1 MKINFDSLKRALSHL
16 AVSQREIETTAMGVT
31 SNLGLQFSQI
41 IGLNEA
47 GQIHGRAIKQDPASA
62 QELLNGY
69 ARQVGWAAELLNAD
83 IGALEEQESSNAVG
97 IDLADAG
104 GAVDSVS
111 LSLPQQPSNQNVP
124 LTFVPPVVV
133 PGTSLLQLA
142 NNFNAT
148 RFNELGQA
156 ASDWS
161 TMGRNISQV
170 VEQLNSAASQIES
183 ENDSDFTRSA
193 ASKIR
198 ELASTGEQFAANATL
213 MNQRAFGL
221 LSKAPMGYVEIPADL
236 QAVSLVP
243 DPVLKKSMEAALL
256 VKWQAKLQEMVTS
269 SLPNQ
274 QSLAEAP
281 AASGGG
287 DNLNVGLGSIAG
299 TGTRYNTDEVA
310 WPQEIQD
317 AIASG
322 EIGPGSFGV
331 ADGELVALENIDQGL
346 VDQVREAVN
355 QRNEALYGGERF
367 QEFINGGMT
376 SLADTNTQT
385 AGIGMPSATAV
396 NGGVNPS
403 LGYAGAANNSTGFGG
418 TGNGM
423 AASGLGPLGV
433 LGSRGGFAG
442 AGTGAGAGAGAGS
455 VGAGIRN
462 GVPGAGL
469 GGLRGGGAIAGG
481 RGFGI
486 SGGDGGARLLGGG
499 DSPARAGSA
508 VGGSSGTNGAGAA
521 AHGTG
526 SQGQH
531 GRGIGPMMAPAA
543 AAGRNQDKKK
553 SSAMIKAVTS
563 RVEANKNRR
572 DLLGEPPAALPGPI
586 GDWARQEV

>member
-287 DNLNVGLGSIAG
+287 DNLKVGLGSIAG

-385 AGIGMPSATAV
+385 AGIGMPSGTAV

-455 VGAGIRN
+455 VGAGIRT

-481 RGFGI
+481 RGIGI
-486 SGGDGGARLLGGG
+486 SGGEGGARLLGGG

>member
-455 VGAGIRN
+455 VGAGIRT

-486 SGGDGGARLLGGG
+486 SGSDGGARLLGGG

>member
-1 MKINFDSLKRALSHL
+1 MKIDLDSLASVV
-16 AVSQREIETTAMGVT
+16 AQVAAAQREIDLTTGKVT
-31 SNLGLQFSQI
+31 SDIGPQFSAI
-41 IGLNEA
+41 AGLNEA
-47 GQIHGRAIKQDPASA
+47 GVIHGRAIKLDPASA
-62 QELLNGY
+62 QEVLRKYAEQVSWTADLL
-69 ARQVGWAAELLNAD
+69 AAEVD
-83 IGALEEQESSNAVG
+83 ALTVQEDSNSFG
-97 IDLADAG
+97 IDLADVG
-104 GAVDSVS
+104 GTVDSHAVA
-111 LSLPQQPSNQNVP
+111 LPPQPSNTNVP
-124 LTFVPPVVV
+124 LSYVPPVVI
-133 PGTSLLQLA
+133 PGSSLLQLA

-148 RFNELGQA
+148 NFAELGRA
-156 ASDWS
+156 AADWS
-161 TMGRNISQV
+161 TMASSISQV

-355 QRNEALYGGERF
+355 QRNEALYGGGRL

-385 AGIGMPSATAV
+385 AGIGMPSGTAV

-403 LGYAGAANNSTGFGG
+403 LGYAGTANNSTGFGG

-455 VGAGIRN
+455 VGAGIRT

-486 SGGDGGARLLGGG
+486 SGSDGGARLLGGG

>member
-1 MKINFDSLKRALSHL
+1 M
-16 AVSQREIETTAMGVT
+16 
-31 SNLGLQFSQI
+31 
-41 IGLNEA
+41 
-47 GQIHGRAIKQDPASA
+47 AS
-62 QELLNGY
+62 
-69 ARQVGWAAELLNAD
+69 
-83 IGALEEQESSNAVG
+83 S
-97 IDLADAG
+97 
-104 GAVDSVS
+104 
-111 LSLPQQPSNQNVP
+111 
-124 LTFVPPVVV
+124 
-133 PGTSLLQLA
+133 
-142 NNFNAT
+142 
-148 RFNELGQA
+148 
-156 ASDWS
+156 
-161 TMGRNISQV
+161 ISQV

-221 LSKAPMGYVEIPADL
+221 LSKAPMGYVEIPADR

-256 VKWQAKLQEMVTS
+256 VKWQARLQEMVTS

-299 TGTRYNTDEVA
+299 AGTRYNTDEVA

-355 QRNEALYGGERF
+355 QRNEALYGGGRL

-385 AGIGMPSATAV
+385 AGIGMPSGTAV

-403 LGYAGAANNSTGFGG
+403 LGYAGAANNGTGFGG

-423 AASGLGPLGV
+423 AASGLGSLGV

-486 SGGDGGARLLGGG
+486 SGSDGGARLSGGG

>member
-111 LSLPQQPSNQNVP
+111 LSLPQQPSNPNVP
-124 LTFVPPVVV
+124 LTFVPPVVM

-236 QAVSLVP
+236 QAVSLVL

-355 QRNEALYGGERF
+355 QRNEALYGGERL

-403 LGYAGAANNSTGFGG
+403 LGYAGAGNNSTGFGG

>member
-287 DNLNVGLGSIAG
+287 DNLKVGLGSIAG

-385 AGIGMPSATAV
+385 AGIGMPSGTAV

>member
-486 SGGDGGARLLGGG
+486 SGSDGGARLLGGG

>member
-287 DNLNVGLGSIAG
+287 DNLNVGLGSITG

-310 WPQEIQD
+310 WPQEVQD

-396 NGGVNPS
+396 NGGVTPS
-403 LGYAGAANNSTGFGG
+403 LGYAGAANNGTGFGG

-486 SGGDGGARLLGGG
+486 SGSDGGARLLGGG

-531 GRGIGPMMAPAA
+531 GRGMGPMMAPAA

>member
-287 DNLNVGLGSIAG
+287 DNLKVGLGSIAG

-385 AGIGMPSATAV
+385 AGIGMPSGTAV

-403 LGYAGAANNSTGFGG
+403 LGYAGTANNSTGFGG

-455 VGAGIRN
+455 VGAGIRT

-486 SGGDGGARLLGGG
+486 SGSDGGARLLGGG

-508 VGGSSGTNGAGAA
+508 VGGSPGTNGAGAA

>member
-1 MKINFDSLKRALSHL
+1 MNINFDSLHRML
-16 AVSQREIETTAMGVT
+16 AKLLEIKTQIDLTAAEIA
-31 SNLGLQFSQI
+31 SDLGGQFSGI
-41 IGLNEA
+41 IGLNET
-47 GQIHGRAIKQDPASA
+47 GQIHGRAIKHDPASA
-62 QELLNGY
+62 QEVLRQY
-69 ARQVGWAAELLNAD
+69 STQVGWAAELLTAEID
-83 IGALEEQESSNAVG
+83 ALRDQEDLNSHG
-97 IDLADAG
+97 LELADVG
-104 GAVDSVS
+104 GEVGANSVN
-111 LSLPQQPSNQNVP
+111 LPPQPSNQNVP
-124 LTFVPPVVV
+124 LTFVPPVVM

-148 RFNELGQA
+148 KFNELGQA

-170 VEQLNSAASQIES
+170 VEQLNSAALQIES

-355 QRNEALYGGERF
+355 QRNEALYGGGRL

-385 AGIGMPSATAV
+385 AGIGMPSGTAV

-403 LGYAGAANNSTGFGG
+403 LGYAGAASNGTGFGG

-531 GRGIGPMMAPAA
+531 GRGMGPMMAPAA

>member
-310 WPQEIQD
+310 WPQEIQ
-317 AIASG
+317 AASASG

-385 AGIGMPSATAV
+385 AGIGMPSGTAV

-486 SGGDGGARLLGGG
+486 SGSDGGARLLGGG

>member
-355 QRNEALYGGERF
+355 QRNEALYGGGRL

-385 AGIGMPSATAV
+385 AGIGMPSGTAV

-442 AGTGAGAGAGAGS
+442 VGVGAGAGAGAGS

>member
-1 MKINFDSLKRALSHL
+1 MQIEIDSLLE
-16 AVSQREIETTAMGVT
+16 VSRILTMAEREIDAIRSQVK
-31 SNLGLQFSQI
+31 SNLGHHFSAI
-41 IGLNEA
+41 VGLNET
-47 GQIHGRAIKQDPASA
+47 GVIHGRAIKQDPASA
-62 QELLNGY
+62 QKMLLDY
-69 ARQVGWAAELLNAD
+69 SKQVGWAGELLSAEINALSSQEKSNTH
-83 IGALEEQESSNAVG
+83 GLE
-97 IDLADAG
+97 LADVG
-104 GAVDSVS
+104 GEIGEGSFN
-111 LSLPQQPSNQNVP
+111 LPPQPSNQNVP
-124 LTFVPPVVV
+124 LTFVPPVVM

-281 AASGGG
+281 ATSGGG

-355 QRNEALYGGERF
+355 QRNEALYGEERL

-385 AGIGMPSATAV
+385 AGIGMPSGTAV

-403 LGYAGAANNSTGFGG
+403 LGYAGAANNGTGFGG

-481 RGFGI
+481 RGIGI
-486 SGGDGGARLLGGG
+486 SGGEGGARLLGGG

-526 SQGQH
+526 SQGLH

>member
-1 MKINFDSLKRALSHL
+1 M
-16 AVSQREIETTAMGVT
+16 
-31 SNLGLQFSQI
+31 
-41 IGLNEA
+41 NEA

-111 LSLPQQPSNQNVP
+111 PSLPQQPSNQNVP
-124 LTFVPPVVV
+124 LTFVPPVVM

-198 ELASTGEQFAANATL
+198 ELASIGEQFAANATL

-355 QRNEALYGGERF
+355 QRNEALYGGGRL

-385 AGIGMPSATAV
+385 AGIGMPSGTAV

-403 LGYAGAANNSTGFGG
+403 LGYAGAANNGTGFGG
-418 TGNGM
+418 GANGM

-481 RGFGI
+481 RGIGI

-553 SSAMIKAVTS
+553 SSEMIKAVTS

>member
-355 QRNEALYGGERF
+355 QRNEALYGGGRL

-385 AGIGMPSATAV
+385 AGIGMPSGTAV

-403 LGYAGAANNSTGFGG
+403 LGYAGAASNSTGFGG

-481 RGFGI
+481 RGIGI

>member
-1 MKINFDSLKRALSHL
+1 MKVSIQSLG
-16 AVSQREIETTAMGVT
+16 AVQSQLTSAQREIDFAASKVT
-31 SNLGLQFSQI
+31 SDIGSHFSAI
-41 IGLNEA
+41 TGLNDA
-47 GQIHGRAIKQDPASA
+47 GVIHGRAIKQDPASA
-62 QELLNGY
+62 QEILRSYSN
-69 ARQVGWAAELLNAD
+69 QVGWTTELLAAEILALENQEASNTTGLERAD
-83 IGALEEQESSNAVG
+83 IGG
-97 IDLADAG
+97 T
-104 GAVDSVS
+104 VS
-111 LSLPQQPSNQNVP
+111 DHDVNLPSQPIFTMTPLS
-124 LTFVPPVVV
+124 FVPPVVV
-133 PGTSLLQLA
+133 PGSSLLQLA
-142 NNFNAT
+142 NSFNSTNFA
-148 RFNELGQA
+148 ELGRA
-156 ASDWS
+156 AADWN
-161 TMGRNISQV
+161 TMSSSIRQV
-170 VEQLNSAASQIES
+170 VEQLNSAASQIEG

-355 QRNEALYGGERF
+355 QRNEALYGGGRL

-385 AGIGMPSATAV
+385 AGIGMPSGTAV

>member
-1 MKINFDSLKRALSHL
+1 MKIDLDSLASVV
-16 AVSQREIETTAMGVT
+16 AQVAAAQREIDLTTGKVT
-31 SNLGLQFSQI
+31 SDIGPQFSAI
-41 IGLNEA
+41 AGLNEA
-47 GQIHGRAIKQDPASA
+47 GVIHGRAIKLDPASA
-62 QELLNGY
+62 QEVLRKYAEQVSWTADLL
-69 ARQVGWAAELLNAD
+69 AAEVD
-83 IGALEEQESSNAVG
+83 ALTVQEDSNSFG
-97 IDLADAG
+97 IDLADVG
-104 GAVDSVS
+104 GTVDSHAVA
-111 LSLPQQPSNQNVP
+111 LPPQPSNTNVP
-124 LTFVPPVVV
+124 LSYVPPVVI
-133 PGTSLLQLA
+133 PGSSLLQLA

-148 RFNELGQA
+148 NFAELGRA
-156 ASDWS
+156 AADWS
-161 TMGRNISQV
+161 TMASSISQV

-355 QRNEALYGGERF
+355 QRNEALYGGERL

-403 LGYAGAANNSTGFGG
+403 LGYAGAGNNSTGFGG

-433 LGSRGGFAG
+433 LGSRGGF
-442 AGTGAGAGAGAGS
+442 AGAGAGS

-531 GRGIGPMMAPAA
+531 GRGMGPMMAPAA

>member
-1 MKINFDSLKRALSHL
+1 MENMKIDLDSLASAISKVVGTR
-16 AVSQREIETTAMGVT
+16 REIELT
-31 SNLGLQFSQI
+31 SSNVASDIGSQFSAI
-41 IGLNEA
+41 AGLNEA
-47 GQIHGRAIKQDPASA
+47 GVIHGRAIKLDPASA
-62 QELLNGY
+62 QEVLRNY
-69 ARQVGWAAELLNAD
+69 SEQVGWTADLLTAEVD
-83 IGALEEQESSNAVG
+83 ALTSQEDFNRYG
-97 IDLADAG
+97 LDLADVG
-104 GAVDSVS
+104 GEVGANSVN
-111 LSLPQQPSNQNVP
+111 LPPQPSNQNVP
-124 LTFVPPVVV
+124 LTFVPPVVM

-198 ELASTGEQFAANATL
+198 ELASTGEQCAANATL

-299 TGTRYNTDEVA
+299 TGTRYNTDAVA

-355 QRNEALYGGERF
+355 QRNESLYGGERL

-385 AGIGMPSATAV
+385 AGLSMPSATAV
-396 NGGVNPS
+396 NGGANPS
-403 LGYAGAANNSTGFGG
+403 LGFAGAANNSTGFGG

-455 VGAGIRN
+455 VGAGM
-462 GVPGAGL
+462 
-469 GGLRGGGAIAGG
+469 
-481 RGFGI
+481 
-486 SGGDGGARLLGGG
+486 AR
-499 DSPARAGSA
+499 
-508 VGGSSGTNGAGAA
+508 
-521 AHGTG
+521 
-526 SQGQH
+526 
-531 GRGIGPMMAPAA
+531 
-543 AAGRNQDKKK
+543 K
-553 SSAMIKAVTS
+553 
-563 RVEANKNRR
+563 RVVQRR
-572 DLLGEPPAALPGPI
+572 
-586 GDWARQEV
+586 R

>member
-1 MKINFDSLKRALSHL
+1 M
-16 AVSQREIETTAMGVT
+16 
-31 SNLGLQFSQI
+31 
-41 IGLNEA
+41 
-47 GQIHGRAIKQDPASA
+47 AS
-62 QELLNGY
+62 
-69 ARQVGWAAELLNAD
+69 
-83 IGALEEQESSNAVG
+83 S
-97 IDLADAG
+97 
-104 GAVDSVS
+104 
-111 LSLPQQPSNQNVP
+111 
-124 LTFVPPVVV
+124 
-133 PGTSLLQLA
+133 
-142 NNFNAT
+142 
-148 RFNELGQA
+148 
-156 ASDWS
+156 
-161 TMGRNISQV
+161 ISQV

-355 QRNEALYGGERF
+355 QRNEALYGGGRL

-385 AGIGMPSATAV
+385 AGIGMPSGTAV

-403 LGYAGAANNSTGFGG
+403 LGYAGAANNGTGFGG
-418 TGNGM
+418 GANGM

-442 AGTGAGAGAGAGS
+442 VGVGAGAGAGAGS

-481 RGFGI
+481 RGIGI

-499 DSPARAGSA
+499 ESPARAGSA

>member
-385 AGIGMPSATAV
+385 AGIGMPSGTAV

-455 VGAGIRN
+455 VGAGIRT

-486 SGGDGGARLLGGG
+486 SGSDGGARLLGGG